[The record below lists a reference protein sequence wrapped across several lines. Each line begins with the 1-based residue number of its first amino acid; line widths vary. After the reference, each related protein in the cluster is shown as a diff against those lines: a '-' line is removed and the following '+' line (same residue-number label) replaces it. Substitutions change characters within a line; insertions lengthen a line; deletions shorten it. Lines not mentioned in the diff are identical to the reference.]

1 MSTIPRS
8 RSHAG
13 PSLRLSILMTAIV
26 VVALVSSCSA
36 ASPGSE
42 TATSATPEQLVE
54 RALRHELSGDIDQR
68 NRLLEEALLKAPDS
82 QPARWHTG
90 QVRYRDAWTSID
102 DVPVLS
108 RSDPRYQE
116 YLRIRSGYRETAS
129 GQMELATWCGKR
141 RLDDQ
146 ARAHLTRALQL
157 DPDHVQAHRKLGHRR
172 MAGEWIPEQEFQ
184 QLRERERV
192 WQRNL
197 SKWKP
202 KVHHLR
208 QELIGDIARH
218 RKRAKRRLLEIGDP
232 AAIPAL
238 EFFLSATSEEEALL
252 LVDVT
257 DNITDHAASRS
268 LARQAVLSEWRPVR
282 LAAAKKLRS
291 RAWEA
296 FVPQMLD
303 TMFSPLQLHSQMEPG
318 GNATLICRQLI
329 FREGYRVKQEM
340 TLDSV
345 LRRPS
350 MIATLIGTEGLARRG
365 QQMLAERQWALSLQN
380 GRSHVWNWRLADVL
394 NVVTDQQ
401 LSSRPR
407 VWWEWWD
414 QYNETRTGEKPVQR
428 GYRTETWML
437 VHSCFAA
444 GTPVWTT
451 DGPRPVEKIQ
461 VGDMVLSQDPESGEL
476 CYKPVLRATEASA
489 AELVTVQVGE
499 ESFDCTGGHLFW
511 SVGEGWSKARELAPD
526 TALHAVRGT
535 ARVEPVRVEA
545 VQPGPTKPT
554 FNLVVADFNTY
565 FVGRQ
570 KILVHDVTPQEPTT
584 TVLPGLK
591 EL

>member
-26 VVALVSSCSA
+26 VVALVLPCSA

-42 TATSATPEQLVE
+42 TSLSATPEQLVE
-54 RALRHELSGDIDQR
+54 TALRHELSGNIDQR
-68 NRLLEEALLKAPDS
+68 NRLLEEALLQAPDS
-82 QPARWHTG
+82 QPARWHSG
-90 QVRYRDAWTSID
+90 QVRYGDAWTSID

-141 RLDDQ
+141 RLNDQ
-146 ARAHLTRALQL
+146 ARAHLTQVLQL

-192 WQRNL
+192 WQKNL

-202 KVHHLR
+202 KVRYLR
-208 QELIGDIARH
+208 QELIGNGAGQ
-218 RKRAKRRLLEIGDP
+218 RKRAKGRLLEIREP

-252 LVDVT
+252 LVEVT
-257 DNITDHAASRS
+257 DNMTDHAASRS
-268 LARQAVLSEWRPVR
+268 LARQAVFSEWQPVR
-282 LAAAKKLRS
+282 LAAAKKLRG
-291 RAWEA
+291 RVWEA

-303 TMFSPLQLHSQMEPG
+303 TMFSPIQLHSQMEPG
-318 GNATLICRQLI
+318 GNGTLIYRQLI

-345 LRRPS
+345 LGRGGLTAPVKFFD
-350 MIATLIGTEGLARRG
+350 EGLALRG
-365 QQMLAERQWALSLQN
+365 QQMLAQRRWELALHN
-380 GRSHVWNWRLADVL
+380 GPSRAWNWRLAVVL

-401 LSSRPR
+401 LSSRPQ
-407 VWWEWWD
+407 VWWDWWD
-414 QYNETRTGEKPVQR
+414 RYNETLTGEKPAQR
-428 GYRTETWML
+428 GYRSEQWI
-437 VHSCFAA
+437 VISCFAA

-451 DGPRPVEKIQ
+451 DGPKPVEQIQ
-461 VGDMVLSQDPESGEL
+461 VGDMVLSQNPNSGEL
-476 CYKPVLRATEASA
+476 CYKPVLRATERSA
-489 AELVTVQVGE
+489 VELLTVQIGDQL
-499 ESFDCTGGHLFW
+499 FDCTGGHLFW
-511 SVGEGWSKARELAPD
+511 SVGEGWSKARELAPE
-526 TALHAVRGT
+526 TALHTVRGT
-535 ARVEPVRVEA
+535 ARVEA

-565 FVGRQ
+565 FVGQQ
-570 KILVHDVTPQEPTT
+570 KILVHDVTPREPTT
-584 TVLPGLK
+584 TLVPGLK